1 MKVPT
6 YGLNMNVCTNEST
19 STALTFV
26 YRTPTSKNRKGPSDY
41 ISLLPKKSLQIE
53 MKKIRPLFHTISYMY
68 LGLSLGLHKDIWLW
82 CIPEDRV
89 SLDV

>member
-26 YRTPTSKNRKGPSDY
+26 HRTSTFMNRKGPSDY

-53 MKKIRPLFHTISYMY
+53 MKKILPLMTFPYNIIY
-68 LGLSLGLHKDIWLW
+68 LSWT
-82 CIPEDRV
+82 RFT
-89 SLDV
+89 